1 MTAVQEFIPTEEQ
14 RVAIETG
21 ESAVVRAGAGSGKT
35 SVLAARYIHLLE
47 RGAVPEGAD
56 ADPLRVEQILAITF
70 TDKAA
75 CEMKARIRSMLE
87 ARLARADTSL
97 RPLLERAKADLVG
110 AQISTIHSFCAH
122 LLRTHPLET
131 GIDPSAAV
139 LDPSQAAAY
148 LAAIVEK
155 GLRRAVEEGQ
165 RFARRLVK
173 SRGLAG
179 AVGVVADLFERLGR
193 ANLRSADLPARLA
206 EQQQEASRAAKR
218 LEVEITEFSRA
229 IEGWLARSPD
239 HRAAAR
245 LREGW
250 PSWRERLRELSRRPT
265 ADAVRSL
272 APLASLLPS
281 RAKRFKGGSYLR
293 LERGSP
299 AGSIPELAGFIAS
312 LPAAADAVDLLADL
326 SGEIERAKRLEA
338 VLTFDDLVTLALDLL
353 RTDQDVLR
361 RCRERYRALLVDE
374 LQDTDPRQGEI
385 IELLG
390 NGEGVSLF
398 LVGDEKQSIYGFRGA
413 DVEIMSRFRAA
424 LGKEHLL
431 RTNFR
436 ARPSLL
442 AFVNALAAQVM
453 RPAAGLARPYW
464 ISWGPEHEL
473 APYRGEE
480 GCPGPPVTLVSLL
493 GVGGTGATSRDV
505 RQIEADHLAAT
516 ILRMCAHDGRRFGD
530 FAILLR
536 AMTDVKIYEDAL
548 RRYGIPHN
556 TVKAGRFFDCE
567 EVRDLVNLVSAL
579 EDPTDELALAALLRS
594 PIFGLSDEALYR
606 LARGEGSFAARLWA
620 RSDFSDLGQERAVAE
635 WAIEL
640 LRVLLRM
647 RERATPAEIVEEA
660 VRKTDFEVVLLG
672 QVEGIQRV
680 ANVRKFIEL
689 ARRAEREQHMTL
701 GEFARYVRRLL
712 ASGYPEPEAAVFA
725 GYENSVSVMSLH
737 QAKGLEFPVVMVPD
751 LARQVRQQWPRPVV
765 DRTYGIAVVEEV
777 GAGASPVPNGL
788 DERLREGARDR
799 EEAESARLLYVATT
813 RARDAL
819 ILGEGKGDAAFLRST
834 RPARTWLEQVWEL
847 IGRERMLEFAEGST
861 GEVSVT
867 VAGTEVRLVKASP
880 EGVAPS
886 PSEARPRGSGG
897 VALAEETGAAL
908 ARAVDFKA
916 LPARRAMLSA
926 VELERFA
933 RCPRRYWLAGS
944 DPQQA
949 RIIESDEGLGWRAG
963 SVGHAVL
970 ELIDPLEESGD
981 LAGAIRA
988 SVDANGG
995 RLLDRATRARLEA
1008 ILEKSV
1014 RWTGERY
1021 RHCEVLGRELPF
1033 VLSLE
1038 RGEPAVALRGRIDLL
1053 LEDRQGIR
1061 VVDYKFGR
1069 PAATPQK
1076 RYFVQ
1081 MAAYA
1086 AAARCAFPG
1095 KPILCEILYLGDEPS
1110 CVALDRAELAGLE
1123 GRLGEVARSL
1133 IGALCL
1139 GTLSAF
1145 PKAGPDPDT
1154 CGAWGCPHVFLCW
1167 GACG

>member
-1 MTAVQEFIPTEEQ
+1 MNTVEGFIPTEEQ
-14 RVAIETG
+14 RIAIETEG
-21 ESAVVRAGAGSGKT
+21 SAVVRAGAGSGKT

-47 RGAVPEGAD
+47 RGAFAAGGR

-75 CEMKARIRSMLE
+75 CEMKVRIRSMLE
-87 ARLARADTSL
+87 ARLARADASS

-122 LLRTHPLET
+122 LLRTHPIET
-131 GIDPSAAV
+131 GVDPSAAV
-139 LDPSQAAAY
+139 LDPSQAAAF

-173 SRGLAG
+173 SQGLAG
-179 AVGVVADLFERLGR
+179 AVGIVVDLFERLAR
-193 ANLRSADLPARLA
+193 ANVRSADLPARLA
-206 EQQQEASRAAKR
+206 EQRQEASRAAKR
-218 LEVEITEFSRA
+218 LEREIAEFSRA
-229 IEGWLARSPD
+229 VEGWLARNPD
-239 HRAAAR
+239 ERAAAG

-250 PSWRERLRELSRRPT
+250 PCWRERLCELSRRPT
-265 ADAVRSL
+265 AEEVRSL
-272 APLASLLPS
+272 AALASLLPG
-281 RAKRFKGGSYLR
+281 RAKSFEGGPYLR
-293 LERGSP
+293 SEGSLP

-312 LPAAADAVDLLADL
+312 LPAAADAVDLLVAL
-326 SGEIERAKRLEA
+326 SREIERAKRLEA
-338 VLTFDDLVTLALDLL
+338 VLTFDDLVTIALDLL

-374 LQDTDPRQGEI
+374 FQDTDPRQGEI

-390 NGEGVSLF
+390 NGEGMSLF

-413 DVEIMSRFRAA
+413 DVEIMTRFRTAI
-424 LGKEHLL
+424 GKEHLL

-442 AFVNALAAQVM
+442 AFVNALAAQAM
-453 RPAAGLARPYW
+453 RPPGGSARPYW
-464 ISWGPEHEL
+464 VCWSPEQDL
-473 APYRGEE
+473 APYRSEE
-480 GCPGPPVTLVSLL
+480 ACPGPPVTLVSLL
-493 GVGGTGATSRDV
+493 GVGGTGAKSRDV

-548 RRYGIPHN
+548 RRYGIPYN

-567 EVRDLVNLVSAL
+567 EVRDLVNLVSAV

-606 LARGEGSFAARLWA
+606 LARGEGSFAARLWN
-620 RSDFSDLGQERAVAE
+620 RSDFSDLGQEWAVAE

-640 LRVLLRM
+640 LRGLLRM

-660 VRKTDFEVVLLG
+660 VRRTDFEVVLLA
-672 QVEGIQRV
+672 QVEGLQRV

-701 GEFARYVRRLL
+701 GEFVRYVRRLL
-712 ASGYPEPEAAVFA
+712 ASGYPEPEAALFA

-737 QAKGLEFPVVMVPD
+737 QAKGLEFPVVIVPD
-751 LARQVRQQWPRPVV
+751 LARRVRQQWPRLVV
-765 DRTYGIAVVEEV
+765 DGTYGIAVVEEV
-777 GAGASPVPNGL
+777 GAGGSPVPNAL
-788 DERLREGARDR
+788 SERLRDGARDR
-799 EEAESARLLYVATT
+799 DEAESARLLYVATT

-834 RPARTWLEQVWEL
+834 RAARTWLEQVWEL
-847 IGRERMLEFAEGST
+847 IGRERMLAFAEGSAE
-861 GEVSVT
+861 EVLVT
-867 VAGTEVRLVKASP
+867 AAGTEIRLVKASA
-880 EGVAPS
+880 GAAGSS
-886 PSEARPRGSGG
+886 PSEAARRRSG
-897 VALAEETGAAL
+897 VARLAGETRAAL

-916 LPARRAMLSA
+916 LPARCAMLSA

-949 RIIESDEGLGWRAG
+949 QIVESGEGFGWRAG

-970 ELIDPLEESGD
+970 EFIDPLGGSGD
-981 LAGAIRA
+981 PADAIRA

-1014 RWTGERY
+1014 RWIGERY

-1033 VLSLE
+1033 VLALE
-1038 RGEPAVALRGRIDLL
+1038 GGEQAVALRGRIDLL

-1061 VVDYKFGR
+1061 VVDYKFGGAAA
-1069 PAATPQK
+1069 PAEK
-1076 RYFVQ
+1076 RYLLQ

-1086 AAARCAFPG
+1086 AAARCTFPG
-1095 KPILCEILYLGDEPS
+1095 KPILCEILYLADEPA
-1110 CVALDRAELAGLE
+1110 CVALDMVELAGWE
-1123 GRLGEVARSL
+1123 GRLAELARSL
-1133 IGALCL
+1133 IGALGL
-1139 GTLSAF
+1139 GTPSAF

-1154 CGAWGCPHVFLCW
+1154 CGAWGCPHVPHCW
-1167 GACG
+1167 GLYG